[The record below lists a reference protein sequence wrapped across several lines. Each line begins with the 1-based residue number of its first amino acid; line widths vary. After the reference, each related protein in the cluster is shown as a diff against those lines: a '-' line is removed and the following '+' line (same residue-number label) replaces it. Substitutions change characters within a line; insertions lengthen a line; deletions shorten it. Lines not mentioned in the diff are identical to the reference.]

1 MCHTGVSVIKVCT
14 VRIHVHKYI
23 HAYLSTCSVCLLTT
37 GSTEGTVDED
47 KQHFPIPSYM
57 NVELDD
63 GSVPMTT
70 NPSYG
75 QVERQHDHH
84 RPVYGNL

>member
-1 MCHTGVSVIKVCT
+1 MYVCM
-14 VRIHVHKYI
+14 VHVHMYI
-23 HAYLSTCSVCLLTT
+23 HTYSSTYSLRTLTA
-37 GSTEGTVDED
+37 GSTEGTGEDD

-70 NPSYG
+70 NPGYG
-75 QVERQHDHH
+75 QVERQHDHP

>member
-1 MCHTGVSVIKVCT
+1 MH
-14 VRIHVHKYI
+14 
-23 HAYLSTCSVCLLTT
+23 STCTQVHASILDYMFCICLFTT

-47 KQHFPIPSYM
+47 KQHSSVPSYM